1 MTQAMS
7 KTGKCK
13 LCKRYQVLLESHVIP
28 RFVRRGARLSG
39 AVEDPRYYTG
49 EGGKFLKLEQ
59 DLPKKAW
66 LCQECEQLLSRSER
80 RFAEAVYQGIWMGR
94 AGSDGPYEEHV
105 HRFLVSMA
113 WRTWH
118 WYDERKDN
126 PFSKVSNED
135 RFREAEDVWRCYLL
149 GKRSDVGE
157 FKQHILVQ
165 SGQVSDPAG
174 RALGLHGYY
183 WDRGVNLD
191 ILRDGGS
198 EDSVL
203 MVYSKIPKIAMFGI
217 VEPKRSGYWRG
228 TLVEPSLGNTWS
240 RQKATVPGP
249 LIQYMREQ
257 SQKTIEILNG
267 APEAV
272 KRKTRQ
278 RMETLV
284 EHEGDDYLER
294 DAVRSLVADDLMEL
308 PEESIVSDALSRAV
322 NNSDA
327 RVRRIGE
334 LLSRLSE
341 AEMRS
346 LHQETN
352 RIGIRCKALNVEER
366 FSLLADGKEEAREPG
381 KAILVGVE
389 VFRTRERAMERSS
402 LPLIFGLNTEEV
414 TVAIGAEILTVPEGS
429 AERGIRYLR

>member
-1 MTQAMS
+1 MS
-7 KTGKCK
+7 KTGQCK
-13 LCKRYQVLLESHVIP
+13 LCKRDQVLLESHVIP

-39 AVEDPRYYTG
+39 AVEDPRYYTAQ
-49 EGGKFLKLEQ
+49 GGKFLKLEQ

-66 LCQECEQLLSRSER
+66 LCQECEQLLSRSEK

-94 AGSDGPYEEHV
+94 AGSGGPCEEHV

-118 WYDERKDN
+118 WYDEHKEN
-126 PFSKVSNED
+126 PFGKVSNED

-165 SGQVSDPAG
+165 GGQVSDPAG

-191 ILRDGGS
+191 ILGDGGS
-198 EDSVL
+198 HEEVL
-203 MVYSKIPKIAMFGI
+203 MVYSKIPKLAMFGI

-228 TLVEPSLGNTWS
+228 TLVEPGLGNTWS
-240 RQKATVPGP
+240 GQKATVPDP
-249 LIQYMREQ
+249 LIQYMRKQ
-257 SQKTIEILNG
+257 SQKALAVLDG
-267 APEAV
+267 VPEAV

-294 DAVRSLVADDLMEL
+294 DAVRSLVADDLMDL
-308 PEESIVSDALSRAV
+308 PEESIVSDALRWAV
-322 NNSDA
+322 HNSDA
-327 RVRRIGE
+327 RARRIGE
-334 LLSRLSE
+334 LLSQLSE

-352 RIGIRCKALNVEER
+352 RIWLRCKALNVEER
-366 FSLLADGKEEAREPG
+366 FSLLADGREDVREPG

-389 VFRTRERAMERSS
+389 IFRTRERAMERSK
-402 LPLIFGLNTEEV
+402 LLLKFGVNSAEV
-414 TVAIGAEILTVPEGS
+414 AAAIGAEIVVMPEGFT
-429 AERGIRYLR
+429 ERGIRYLR